1 MTPWAP
7 VGTQTSVLLFSFFLS
22 IFRVLR
28 LLSLV
33 WRTGGMFLQ
42 VGRICIVSTE
52 FYFKFFCEEK
62 ETLLAIFQMNIIEL
76 IMEFDPFF
84 PHTSEKRKH
93 CHFLPQTFKSET
105 RMMMWQ
111 QQRLRKSGCMQ
122 CVQWNVFIQKI
133 ENKTYK
139 TVNLKHWCRWS
150 FQRGELC
157 CASCGNS
164 HKTTNFLDDSWL
176 QNLNSGIRN
185 FRDFWNLNVF
195 LFSFNS
201 VYRTKILLRMDE
213 FM

>member
-1 MTPWAP
+1 MYSKHRILFQVFLWRERD
-7 VGTQTSVLLFSFFLS
+7 TSSDLPNEYYWIDYGIWSFF
-22 IFRVLR
+22 FPT
-28 LLSLV
+28 LLKNGNTAISYLKLLKVRQGWWCDSSKDWWSLDACNV
-33 WRTGGMFLQ
+33 FCGMFSS
-42 VGRICIVSTE
+42 R
-52 FYFKFFCEEK
+52 
-62 ETLLAIFQMNIIEL
+62 
-76 IMEFDPFF
+76 
-84 PHTSEKRKH
+84 
-93 CHFLPQTFKSET
+93 
-105 RMMMWQ
+105 
-111 QQRLRKSGCMQ
+111 
-122 CVQWNVFIQKI
+122 KI

-176 QNLNSGIRN
+176 QNLNSGIRT
-185 FRDFWNLNVF
+185 FRDCWNLNVF